1 MAGPMGLW
9 TWDGTGGLKDQMGEM
24 AADALYFDPWGYI
37 NIGRASFGV
46 KTSLHGTQNFNM
58 CDRTELWIV

>member
-1 MAGPMGLW
+1 
-9 TWDGTGGLKDQMGEM
+9 MGEM